1 MNGAARLPPSLLL
14 SLRASA
20 PFVSLRLRSAPPS
33 PAWLRQRA
41 ARARARARSGGGC
54 RAPRSGGCWSCW
66 PTGWWRWAPAPR
78 CCCAS
83 CPCPTAA
90 TRRRASAAR
99 CPPGPPGRCRSCPRC
114 SSPSPWPPA
123 GPPPAA
129 GPTACCWAASCC
141 TTCTGT
147 PRGSGRGGQS
157 RAALSLAWLYRSG
170 ASNCLGCNSSSLPVR
185 YRALVFPFL
194 IRQGKPTPFFTFLLA
209 LLFCVYNG
217 YLQGRSL
224 SNYAEYPSGWLKD
237 PRFVAGFIGWL
248 VGMAINI
255 HSDHILRNL
264 RKPGETGYKIPRGGM
279 FEYVSGANFF
289 GEILEWFGFAL
300 ACCTIESLA
309 FALCTLFILGSR
321 AKQHHQWYLEKFED
335 YPKDRKILIPFVY

>member
-1 MNGAARLPPSLLL
+1 
-14 SLRASA
+14 
-20 PFVSLRLRSAPPS
+20 
-33 PAWLRQRA
+33 
-41 ARARARARSGGGC
+41 
-54 RAPRSGGCWSCW
+54 
-66 PTGWWRWAPAPR
+66 
-78 CCCAS
+78 
-83 CPCPTAA
+83 
-90 TRRRASAAR
+90 
-99 CPPGPPGRCRSCPRC
+99 
-114 SSPSPWPPA
+114 
-123 GPPPAA
+123 
-129 GPTACCWAASCC
+129 
-141 TTCTGT
+141 
-147 PRGSGRGGQS
+147 
-157 RAALSLAWLYRSG
+157 
-170 ASNCLGCNSSSLPVR
+170 
-185 YRALVFPFL
+185 RALIFPLL
-194 IRQGKPTPFFTFLLA
+194 IRQGKPTPFFTFVLA

-224 SNYAEYPSGWLKD
+224 TNYAKYHSDWLKD
-237 PRFVAGFIGWL
+237 PRFITGLIGWL

-335 YPKDRKILIPFVY
+335 YPKNRKIVIPFVY

>member
-1 MNGAARLPPSLLL
+1 MGALGSLRPQPRVPSAPLGSARLPPAPPPTMAAGGGEGPCAFWRRVSGAEERRLLELQAYGLVALGAGAALLL
-14 SLRASA
+14 R
-20 PFVSLRLRSAPPS
+20 FVPMPYGRYSSPRFGCPLPAR
-33 PAWLRQRA
+33 PAWALQELPALLVPLGVA
-41 ARARARARSGGGC
+41 ACGA
-54 RAPRSGGCWSCW
+54 
-66 PTGWWRWAPAPR
+66 
-78 CCCAS
+78 
-83 CPCPTAA
+83 
-90 TRRRASAAR
+90 
-99 CPPGPPGRCRSCPRC
+99 
-114 SSPSPWPPA
+114 
-123 GPPPAA
+123 
-129 GPTACCWAASCC
+129 AASRW
-141 TTCTGT
+141 
-147 PRGSGRGGQS
+147 PNRV
-157 RAALSLAWLYRSG
+157 L
-170 ASNCLGCNSSSLPVR
+170 LGCFVLHYVH
-185 YRALVFPFL
+185 RALIFPFL

-209 LLFCVYNG
+209 LLFCIYNG

-237 PRFVAGFIGWL
+237 PCFITGFIGWL